1 VGSRLLPFVSIAFLS
16 CLIACSAQRTPEPD
30 RPTRATVAPPA
41 SSPLAKVEVGMTPRE
56 VGNLLGPPTDENQ
69 YIAGK
74 AFIPLYFGRDRWRRA
89 YFYRGLGRVVFAGGG
104 GFSMNA
110 HVERVEYDPNEP
122 GRAR

>member
-1 VGSRLLPFVSIAFLS
+1 
-16 CLIACSAQRTPEPD
+16 
-30 RPTRATVAPPA
+30 
-41 SSPLAKVEVGMTPRE
+41 MTPRE

-74 AFIPLYFGRDRWRRA
+74 AFIPLYFG
-89 YFYRGLGRVVFAGGG
+89 GLGRVVFAGGG